1 MIFRITMYDVL
12 DRAYMQFSEDRGR
25 VIEIVKDI
33 QPHHLDEEDSNGPYY
48 RGNPNPNGPVYR
60 GNF

>member
-1 MIFRITMYDVL
+1 MYDVL